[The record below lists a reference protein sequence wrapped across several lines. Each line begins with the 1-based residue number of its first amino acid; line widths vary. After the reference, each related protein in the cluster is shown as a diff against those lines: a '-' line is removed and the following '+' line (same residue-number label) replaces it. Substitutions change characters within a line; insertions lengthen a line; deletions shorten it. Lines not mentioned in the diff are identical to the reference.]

1 MIKFKIGDTVKIT
14 AGKDKGRE
22 GKIERVFP
30 EKMSVIVPGVNL
42 YKKHVKG
49 FGDVKGGVYDIPR
62 ALVFG
67 KIALVCPKC
76 KKVTR
81 IGFKFAGNEK
91 VRVCKKCRKEIDSK

>member
-1 MIKFKIGDTVKIT
+1 MLKFKIGDTVKIT

-22 GKIERVFP
+22 GKIEKILV
-30 EKMSVIVPGVNL
+30 EAKKALIPGINL

-49 FGDVKGGVYDIPR
+49 FGDVKGGIYDIPR
-62 ALVFG
+62 ALNFG

-81 IGFKFAGNEK
+81 VGFKFAGEEK
-91 VRVCKKCRKEIDSK
+91 VRICKKCGKEIGK